1 MKYVHV
7 ASKPSKTPC
16 DLNPAI
22 VNQNKLCLYSLI
34 EGFRQ
39 ADFNTD
45 TLADALDSIDKYR
58 EHYVTPVDGIILL
71 DSGGYSVITGEVHPS
86 AAFRLVQCYNL
97 VLSRHVTDNTR
108 IFSLDLPWST
118 VFHIMNTRATILE
131 LNDYAFATAKEILIA
146 NPEVKERYYFV
157 WHSKMQR
164 QYDVWSSLFDKHDL
178 NKIIKR
184 RAIGGLVG
192 LRGITKIPFSPFIG
206 IAYRCLL
213 DYLDAE
219 DFSVD
224 FSIHY
229 LGCYLT
235 QDRFVMALLD
245 ALFSRYLDGV
255 SGVFTSYDSINF
267 SHTAR
272 LKKNLSLYNLEG
284 SELVRYSN
292 VAEVPRSLLIF
303 LYGEGQILQFIDDE
317 INRRKHGQLLS
328 MAGSFAPLNIYSNRQ
343 IDLYFERFIADNE
356 LADLFFKHTSLTA
369 INYFARMILDNA
381 TRAAPW
387 IFTPHVVRCAI
398 DSIEKIYRFHSWFII
413 SRKRDKLEEEMSS
426 FIKAIG
432 FPGDLED

>member
-22 VNQNKLCLYSLI
+22 VNQNGLCLYSLI
-34 EGFRQ
+34 DGFRQ

-45 TLADALDSIDKYR
+45 TVAEALESIDNYR
-58 EHYVTPVDGIILL
+58 ELYVTPVEGHMLI

-86 AAFRLVQCYNL
+86 AAYRLVQCYNL
-97 VLSRHVTDNTR
+97 VLSSHVTNNSR

-118 VFHIMNTRATILE
+118 VFRIMNKRATIWE
-131 LNDYAFATAKEILIA
+131 LNDYAFSTAKEILLA
-146 NPEVKERYYFV
+146 KQEVNERYYFV
-157 WHSKMQR
+157 WHAKMHR
-164 QYDVWSSLFDKHDL
+164 QYDVWSRLYEKHNL
-178 NKIIKR
+178 NRIIKR

-192 LRGITKIPFSPFIG
+192 LRGITRIPFSPFIG

-219 DFSVD
+219 DFSAD
-224 FSIHY
+224 FTFHY
-229 LGCYLT
+229 LGCYLP

-245 ALFSRYLDGV
+245 ALFTRYLDGV
-255 SGVFTSYDSINF
+255 SGLSTSYDSINY

-272 LKKNLSLYNLEG
+272 LKKNLALYNLEG
-284 SELVRYSN
+284 HELVRYSN
-292 VAEVPRSLLIF
+292 VAEVPRYLLKDI
-303 LYGEGQILQFIDDE
+303 YGEGQVLQFIEEE
-317 INRRKHGQLLS
+317 IKRRKQDNLL
-328 MAGSFAPLNIYSNRQ
+328 AQVDSFAPLNIYSNRQ
-343 IDLYFERFIADNE
+343 IDLYFESFIAETE

-369 INYFARMILDNA
+369 INYYAGAILEKAARA
-381 TRAAPW
+381 VPW
-387 IFTPHVVRCAI
+387 IFTPYVVGCAM
-398 DSIEKIYRFHSWFII
+398 DSIEKIYRFHSWFIM
-413 SRKRDKLEEEMSS
+413 SRNRDRLEEEMSI